1 MCITN
6 WLHFRCPKTL
16 VYCKTINMV
25 VKVGTFLTLAAR
37 EGAYTESRTGTRNR
51 RVAVYHAEVP
61 DKYQMYYL
69 EEFKKPDS
77 SIRIL
82 VCTVAFGMGVSIP
95 DVDFVIHWGV
105 PRSIL
110 CYWQEVGRC
119 ARDGRRGTAIF
130 YVVRATKTHHPK
142 CDSEMLQFCAK
153 LEQQSECVRLTIMRA
168 LHLPEMG
175 DRELEEM
182 ISTKHCTEN
191 CSQCKCTK
199 CQCCNVCKGLCP
211 CRA

>member
-1 MCITN
+1 
-6 WLHFRCPKTL
+6 
-16 VYCKTINMV
+16 MV
-25 VKVGTFLTLAAR
+25 VKVGTFLTLEAR

-61 DKYQMYYL
+61 DKYQTYYL
-69 EEFKKPDS
+69 EEVKKPDS

-82 VCTVAFGMGVSIP
+82 VCTVAFAMGVSIP
-95 DVDFVIHWGV
+95 DVDFVIHWGL
-105 PRSIL
+105 PRSTL

-119 ARDGRRGTAIF
+119 ARDGRRGTALF

-142 CDSEMLQFCAK
+142 CDSEMLEFCAK
-153 LEQQSECVRLTIMRA
+153 LEQQSECVRLTICDHCSSLKWGTA
-168 LHLPEMG
+168 
-175 DRELEEM
+175 RELKEM
-182 ISTKHCTEN
+182 TSTKHCTEN

-199 CQCCNVCKGLCP
+199 CQCCNVYKGLCP